1 MVCFC
6 MEINKQRT
14 KIMKWGIEEICMFRL
29 GDSDSKKVIYLGSII
44 TKGSRYKCDIRSR
57 IIIIEV
63 L

>member
-1 MVCFC
+1 
-6 MEINKQRT
+6 
-14 KIMKWGIEEICMFRL
+14 MKWGIEEICMFRL